1 MKCPFFNLTLHL
13 AFRYAQAQ
21 YRALPVGEE
30 LTLQDHIIPA
40 ESGVHIAAS
49 AFYNCLGA
57 CYSPTILDL
66 PSQLADDSGGMT
78 ISSHFNSKVP

>member
-1 MKCPFFNLTLHL
+1 MTL

-21 YRALPVGEE
+21 KRALPVEAE

-57 CYSPTILDL
+57 CDPTDL
-66 PSQLADDSGGMT
+66 FLTFPS
-78 ISSHFNSKVP
+78 